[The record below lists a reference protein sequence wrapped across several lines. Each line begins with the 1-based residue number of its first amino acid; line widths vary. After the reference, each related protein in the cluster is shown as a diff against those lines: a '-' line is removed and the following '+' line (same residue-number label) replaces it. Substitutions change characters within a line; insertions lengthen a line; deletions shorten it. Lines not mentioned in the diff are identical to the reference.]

1 MATMTQ
7 NFSIIIISNNT
18 GVMSFFS
25 SSIYVSTVIKN
36 TPASC
41 CSFTACKV
49 IPVNSPFRF
58 QITSDLGHDGEV
70 VVRLQPHGAV
80 GLGSLPL
87 QQLPQQPLH
96 LAVSGVCTLHR
107 LLCVETVKMAQL
119 QYWGKKGR
127 ERGERKKGQIPDL
140 SVTKATMWN
149 LGKLQTCLPG
159 VKQPSC
165 DQSPDQ
171 KEPCNEPRRAVFV
184 NWTAWRIWSFTPR
197 LDQTSLIWW
206 KQ

>member
-1 MATMTQ
+1 
-7 NFSIIIISNNT
+7 
-18 GVMSFFS
+18 MSFNFS
-25 SSIYVSTVIKN
+25 SSIYVYTVIKN

-41 CSFTACKV
+41 CSFTACKL
-49 IPVNSPFRF
+49 IPVIVLTAAVSFRL
-58 QITSDLGHDGEV
+58 QIISDLGHDGEV
-70 VVRLQPHGAV
+70 VVRLQPHRPV

-96 LAVSGVCTLHR
+96 LPVSGVCTFHR
-107 LLCVETVKMAQL
+107 LLCVKTVKMAQL
-119 QYWGKKGR
+119 QYWRKKGI

-140 SVTKATMWN
+140 NVMKATMWN

-165 DQSPDQ
+165 VQSSDQ
-171 KEPCNEPRRAVFV
+171 KKPRNEHKRTVFV
-184 NWTAWRIWSFTPR
+184 NWTAWRLWSFTPR